1 MVRAANGRRHGCGG
15 RRIGWVLVG
24 CAVLIAVV
32 NLVDEVGG
40 AHLIPAAH
48 TPVYL
53 VVFAALGIAGIL
65 VLVSGPPG

>member
-1 MVRAANGRRHGCGG
+1 M
-15 RRIGWVLVG
+15 LVG